1 MYCEF
6 CGSSLDEGVLACPV
20 CGNARSD
27 TLPSRRAAPAPPRAP
42 EVEVMPGPQ
51 CPQHPGMPLV
61 GKCPRCGREVCV
73 RCAPEAAFDDFTCTD
88 CKGLT
93 QAHALAP
100 AGAQCALHPQA
111 AAAFICSRCGSF
123 ACNACRAF
131 GAGSEGLCARCAT
144 ASGPLASRSSRFL
157 ANLIDNL
164 AVALPAILVVVGG
177 AILGSVAKLKRVDE
191 LMIPL
196 GVMGALLGAG
206 AELAAQMSW
215 GQSIGKRLLAIK
227 VVRLNGD
234 PIELWRVIVLRNLV
248 VHFAAQLC
256 GIVGLVDALL
266 IFGAEQ
272 RCLHDYLA
280 DSKVIEVPRG

>member
-6 CGSSLDEGVLACPV
+6 CGSSLDEGALACPV
-20 CGNARSD
+20 CGNPRSD
-27 TLPSRRAAPAPPRAP
+27 TLPSRKAAPVPPRAP

-51 CPQHPGMPLV
+51 CSRHEGMPLV

-73 RCAPEAAFDDFTCTD
+73 RCAPEAAFDNFTCTD
-88 CKGLT
+88 CRGMT

-100 AGAQCALHPQA
+100 MGATCALHPQA
-111 AAAFICSRCGSF
+111 PAAFICARCGSF
-123 ACNACRAF
+123 ACAECRAV
-131 GAGSEGLCARCAT
+131 GPGSDGLCARCAT
-144 ASGPLASRSSRFL
+144 ASGPLASRGSRFL

-164 AVALPAILVVVGG
+164 AIAVPAIVAVVGG
-177 AILGSVAKLKRVDE
+177 LLLAQLANLKRADE

-196 GVMGALLGAG
+196 GVMGAILGAG
-206 AELAAQMSW
+206 AELAAQVTW

-227 VVRLNGD
+227 VVRANGD
-234 PIELWRVIVLRNLV
+234 PIELWRILVLRNLV
-248 VHFAAQLC
+248 IHVAAQLC
-256 GIVGLVDALL
+256 GIIGLVDALL